1 MRTGTGII
9 EATYENGLAKV
20 QTNRNNLYTPCSDSM
35 CDNNVVID
43 AVNTIGAAK
52 GQFVKFN
59 IPEDKVAV
67 GGVMCFGMPLALII
81 IWGIF
86 GYWFGS
92 NYGYTCELTAFAGMI
107 AGGLIGAFLLKQY
120 EKKINNN
127 ATKVEIVEIIG
138 E

>member
-59 IPEDKVAV
+59 IPEDKVAF